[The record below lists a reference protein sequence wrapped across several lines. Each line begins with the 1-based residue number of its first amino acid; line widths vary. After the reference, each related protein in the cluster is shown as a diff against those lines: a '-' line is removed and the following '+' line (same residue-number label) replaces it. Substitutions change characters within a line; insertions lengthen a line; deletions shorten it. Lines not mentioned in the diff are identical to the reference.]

1 MARTAYFDAPLPRVL
16 AHRGLSQHRCDI
28 DENSLEAFQEAI
40 SHGAS
45 HIESDVHATQD
56 GIAVLFHDEDL
67 RRVAGI
73 DKKISAVSFEE
84 LSAISLLNGTRIP
97 SLAQG
102 LQLGVRLNLDIKS
115 SAAIEPTV
123 REIEAFQA
131 HERVLVSS
139 FSSARRRKALSMLSR
154 PVATSASMR
163 EVIMAWASH
172 SLGGVG
178 FGSIVRDLDAFQIPP
193 SQGPIRFATEGF
205 ISRAKRH
212 GVEVHFWTVNDPE
225 HMRQLIALGA
235 DGIVSDR
242 VDLFS

>member
-1 MARTAYFDAPLPRVL
+1 
-16 AHRGLSQHRCDI
+16 
-28 DENSLEAFQEAI
+28 
-40 SHGAS
+40 
-45 HIESDVHATQD
+45 
-56 GIAVLFHDEDL
+56 
-67 RRVAGI
+67 
-73 DKKISAVSFEE
+73 
-84 LSAISLLNGTRIP
+84 
-97 SLAQG
+97 
-102 LQLGVRLNLDIKS
+102 
-115 SAAIEPTV
+115 
-123 REIEAFQA
+123 
-131 HERVLVSS
+131 
-139 FSSARRRKALSMLSR
+139 
-154 PVATSASMR
+154 
-163 EVIMAWASH
+163 MAWASH